1 MMTEGFL
8 IGEQKKHIDQ
18 FMTTV
23 FYCERR
29 SQRNCIVIPVYLL
42 EVKKAAR
49 AAACILW
56 RYWRGARR
64 NILKTMPEQDFCGN
78 HGPGNRF
85 FYSLVGNG
93 LAMAF
98 GDELTLVDC

>member
-1 MMTEGFL
+1 
-8 IGEQKKHIDQ
+8 
-18 FMTTV
+18 MTTV

-64 NILKTMPEQDFCGN
+64 NILKTTPEQEFAGIRARQTVLLFPGWEWTG
-78 HGPGNRF
+78 HGVR
-85 FYSLVGNG
+85 
-93 LAMAF
+93 
-98 GDELTLVDC
+98 

>member
-1 MMTEGFL
+1 
-8 IGEQKKHIDQ
+8 
-18 FMTTV
+18 MTTV

-64 NILKTMPEQDFCGN
+64 NILKTTPEQEFAGIR
-78 HGPGNRF
+78 GPANRSF
-85 FYSLVGNG
+85 IPWLGMDWPWCSVMN
-93 LAMAF
+93 
-98 GDELTLVDC
+98 